1 MTLSVQAVRE
11 NKNNWRLKF
20 ETLILC
26 LQEITF
32 ILLTALK
39 MPDFLYRITHWETW
53 HYLVKYIPLSP
64 AWLWYCLRSGS
75 FWFFTPSNPTL
86 TFGGFEGESK
96 NEMYMQLPPGSYPQS
111 VFISHLLD
119 FERVKDIVSK
129 AGFTFPFAVKPDVGM
144 MGFMFRKIE
153 NMEHLQKYHAAMRS
167 DYIVQ
172 KLIDY
177 PFEVSVFYYR
187 YPNEI
192 SGHITGFLKKEFL
205 EVTGDGSSTLEDLI
219 LRYPR
224 IRFRVEEMKLKHE
237 KRLNNIIAKG
247 EKYYLSYALNLSR
260 GGKLVSLAHEK
271 DSRLLKVFDELSNYS
286 KHFYYGRYDI
296 KCLSIED
303 LKQGKNFSILEYNG
317 SGAEPHHIYG
327 DGNNLIQAYKIVLH
341 HWRVLY
347 TISKLNHKK
356 GIRYWKYRK
365 GFNFLKRAKRHFRI
379 LKKLDATF
387 EI

>member
-1 MTLSVQAVRE
+1 M
-11 NKNNWRLKF
+11 
-20 ETLILC
+20 
-26 LQEITF
+26 
-32 ILLTALK
+32 TALK
-39 MPDFLYRITHWETW
+39 IPDFLYRITHWEDW

-64 AWLWYCLRSGS
+64 AWLWYCVKSGS

-111 VFISHLLD
+111 IFISCSLAFTKVEESVRISD
-119 FERVKDIVSK
+119 
-129 AGFTFPFAVKPDVGM
+129 FTFPFAVKPDVGM

-153 NMEHLQKYHAAMRS
+153 NMNQLQKYHAAMSS

-177 PFEVSVFYYR
+177 PIEVSVFYYR
-187 YPNEI
+187 YPNEA
-192 SGHITGFLKKEFL
+192 SGHITGFLKKEFH
-205 EVTGDGSSTLEDLI
+205 EVTGDGKSTLRELI
-219 LRYPR
+219 TRYPR
-224 IRFRVEEMKLKHE
+224 VRFRVEEMKLKHE
-237 KRLNNIIAKG
+237 KRLNDVIAGG
-247 EKYYLSYALNLSR
+247 EIYCLSYALNLSR

-271 DSRLLKVFDELSNYS
+271 DSRLLKVFDDLSNYS

-303 LKQGKNFSILEYNG
+303 LKEGNNFSILEYNG

-327 DGNNLIQAYKIVLH
+327 DGNNLIQAYRIVLH
-341 HWRVLY
+341 HWKVLY
-347 TISKLNHKK
+347 TISKLNHKS
-356 GIRYWKYRK
+356 GQRYWKHRK
-365 GFNFLKRAKRHFRI
+365 GLNFLKRAKQHFRI

>member
-1 MTLSVQAVRE
+1 M
-11 NKNNWRLKF
+11 
-20 ETLILC
+20 
-26 LQEITF
+26 
-32 ILLTALK
+32 TALK
-39 MPDFLYRITHWETW
+39 LPDFLYTHWEAW

-64 AWLWYCLRSGS
+64 AWLWYCLKSGS

-111 VFISHLLD
+111 IFISHSLAFTEVED
-119 FERVKDIVSK
+119 VVSK
-129 AGFTFPFAVKPDVGM
+129 AGFTFPFAVKPNVGM

-153 NMEHLQKYHAAMRS
+153 NIEQLQKYHSAIPV

-177 PFEVSVFYYR
+177 PLEVSVFYYQ

-205 EVTGDGSSTLEDLI
+205 EVTGDGESTLLELI

-224 IRFRVEEMKLKHE
+224 LRFRVEEMKLKHQ
-237 KRLNNIIAKG
+237 KRLKDILAGG
-247 EKYYLSYALNLSR
+247 ERYCLSYALNLSR

-271 DSRLLKVFDELSNYS
+271 GSRLLKVFDELNNYS

-296 KCLSIED
+296 KCLSIGD
-303 LKQGKNFSILEYNG
+303 LKQGKNFSILEFNG

-327 DGNNLIQAYKIVLH
+327 DGNNLIRAYRIVLH
-341 HWRVLY
+341 HWKVLY
-347 TISKLNHKK
+347 TISKLNHKS
-356 GIRYWKYRK
+356 GQRYWRLRK
-365 GFNFLKRAKRHFRI
+365 GFTFLKNAKKHFRM

-387 EI
+387 DF